1 MGNNFC
7 SICNNQTSIIEI
19 NQFSFNLVNNNNNK
33 IKNEKRNMLDS
44 SFISNISISS
54 INSISLNRETNN
66 SKQSLYEFNNL
77 IYLIDKKTKN
87 ILIEHINKKSKI
99 KEEIKNL
106 FFISSFKDY
115 NLHKKNGVYSIKD
128 INFDDFGI
136 PKEIYEGKGLNYIK
150 RKNYIEVL
158 FIKEMKMV
166 KIFNDNNNI
175 NIIHN
180 INNFNN
186 IESFSKQVNKSNISN
201 IFFLNKKGNDSKEN
215 SLTNYSSIIKK
226 EKKDN
231 FRFSSS
237 KLNRNSVI
245 IDKFNS
251 VSLVNITEE
260 NGKNYLSSA
269 KLIFHTLL
277 LIAEEESN
285 IIYLLKSKI
294 DIKNI
299 YEYYLINN
307 TWLDKYKSIF
317 NYNVIYNYYKEKFK
331 KKELKKSDII
341 NIIKRQPKILENII
355 NKLNNKDF
363 LYEFKDIK
371 NLIHFEYHKSV
382 KYNFKLKEISIP
394 YNFNL
399 INKKTL
405 DLIIK
410 QFNFKCLNS
419 YKDKEEKAGE
429 CTCEFCEN
437 NFLKKYICYIGNET
451 IFINNKDIDNNES
464 HFFACTINMKNFSNN
479 IIIKNKYLTLY
490 DNNINLFNEINNYM
504 NKGSRLKDYFIIKN
518 LEKNIILQDIVDTN
532 KKIVIGKIINIK
544 LLLKQKEELEI
555 ISYKKRS
562 TKTFINLEVSNLS
575 TAFSTRKKT
584 SKKVLNKFQPL
595 LSYKKP
601 SLIGLNR
608 NGQPLFFNP
617 ILQCLSNIQELT
629 NFFLFK
635 YDFFQEENK
644 KIKYPLSY
652 YYSNLIKELWKKPSE
667 EDSEINNYPYY
678 KKSFLPF
685 QIKEYIFKVN
695 KSILFQQK
703 NMFRELFLFIIGQLD
718 KELYNYENEI
728 NNININDNIIN
739 ISSQSSSSEDISS
752 CEDEEKLLNHFR
764 DEYYKKFNSIIQKNF
779 YSEIQV
785 SYQCLDCNLF
795 KYHYELVNSFTF
807 DLEKIKSNI
816 MLKYKFRDIMK
827 KILILNLSDC
837 FENQEKPSILEE
849 NIFCQKCKLKTLQKQ
864 IRIIKSPNILVLFF
878 KEKEIS
884 KIEFDISIDLQLNPF
899 IHDKIYNNE
908 KDSKND
914 NLCKR
919 NSYDL
924 ICILTGPREKAKKGI
939 YLAYCKNPV
948 NNLWYCY
955 NDSIVTSVD
964 IQVLRDIKIP
974 KLLIYRRKEVICLFF
989 EINDEKRFDIEAN
1002 MDMVFRNVISYLY
1015 VKYSW
1020 LKNLNISSFIY
1031 NGKDIDI
1038 NKTISQNNLS
1048 NGSIIFCKRDLFLN
1062 I

>member
-7 SICNNQTSIIEI
+7 SLCNNQTAITEI
-19 NQFSFNLVNNNNNK
+19 NQFSVNLVNNNNN
-33 IKNEKRNMLDS
+33 IKKEKMNMIDS
-44 SFISNISISS
+44 SFISNISIPS
-54 INSISLNRETNN
+54 INSLSLNREMNY
-66 SKQSLYEFNNL
+66 SKQSLYDFNNL

-87 ILIEHINKKSKI
+87 ILVDHINKKSKI
-99 KEEIKNL
+99 KEEIKDL
-106 FFISSFKDY
+106 FFINTFKDY
-115 NLHKKNGVYSIKD
+115 NFHIKNGIYTIKE
-128 INFDDFGI
+128 INFDDLGI
-136 PKEIYEGKGLNYIK
+136 PKEIYENNGLYYIK

-158 FIKEMKMV
+158 FTKEMKMV
-166 KIFNDNNNI
+166 KIFNDNNNV

-186 IESFSKQVNKSNISN
+186 IESFSKQINKSTNSN
-201 IFFLNKKGNDSKEN
+201 NYFLNKKGNESKDN
-215 SLTNYSSIIKK
+215 SITNFSSIIKK

-231 FRFSSS
+231 FGFSSS

-245 IDKFNS
+245 IDKYNS
-251 VSLVNITEE
+251 ISLINISGEDEQNT
-260 NGKNYLSSA
+260 LSSA

-277 LIAEEESN
+277 LIAEEEFN
-285 IIYLLKSKI
+285 MIYLLKSKI
-294 DIKNI
+294 DVTNI
-299 YEYYLINN
+299 SEYYIINS
-307 TWLDKYKSIF
+307 TWLDNYKSTF
-317 NYNVIYNYYKEKFK
+317 NYREIYNIYKEEIK
-331 KKELKKSDII
+331 KRELKKSDII
-341 NIIKRQPKILENII
+341 NTIKRQPKILESII

-363 LYEFKDIK
+363 MYEFNNIK
-371 NLIHFEYHKSV
+371 NLIYFKYQKRV
-382 KYNFKLKEISIP
+382 KYNYKLKEISIP
-394 YNFNL
+394 YNFYL

-410 QFNFKCLNS
+410 QFNFKCLNND
-419 YKDKEEKAGE
+419 KDKDKVNM
-429 CTCEFCEN
+429 CKCLFCKS
-437 NFLKKYICYIGNET
+437 NFLKKNLCYIGNET
-451 IFINNKDIDNNES
+451 IFINNKDIDNNDS
-464 HFFACTINMKNFSNN
+464 HFFTCTINMQNFINDN
-479 IIIKNKYLTLY
+479 IKIKNKYLILF
-490 DNNINLFNEINNYM
+490 NNNLDLINEINNYF
-504 NKGSRLKDYFIIKN
+504 NKGNRLKDYFIIKN
-518 LEKNIILQDIVDTN
+518 IDKNTILQDILDTN
-532 KKIVIGKIINIK
+532 KTIIIGKIINIK

-555 ISYKKRS
+555 VSFIKRS
-562 TKTFINLEVSNLS
+562 TKTSINLEVNNLS
-575 TAFSTRKKT
+575 KAFSIRKKT
-584 SKKVLNKFQPL
+584 TTKKILIKFQPL

-608 NGQPLFFNP
+608 NGQPLFFNS

-652 YYSNLIKELWKKPSE
+652 YYSNLIKELWKIPSE
-667 EDSEINNYPYY
+667 EDSVINNYPYY

-685 QIKEYIFKVN
+685 QIKEYIFKIN
-695 KSILFQQK
+695 KSILSQQK

-718 KELYNYENEI
+718 KELHNYEDEI
-728 NNININDNIIN
+728 NNININNNIIN
-739 ISSQSSSSEDISS
+739 VSYKSSSSEDISS
-752 CEDEEKLLNHFR
+752 CEDEEKLLNQFR

-779 YSEIQV
+779 FSEIQV

-827 KILILNLSDC
+827 KILLLNLSDC
-837 FENQEKPSILEE
+837 FENQEKPSILEK

-864 IRIIKSPNILVLFF
+864 IRIIKPPNILVLFF
-878 KEKEIS
+878 KEKEVS
-884 KIEFDISIDLQLNPF
+884 KVEFDISIDLQLNPF

-908 KDSKND
+908 NDSNND
-914 NLCKR
+914 NLFKR

-924 ICILTGPREKAKKGI
+924 MGILTSPKEKAKKGTYI
-939 YLAYCKNPV
+939 AYCKNPV
-948 NNLWYCY
+948 NKYWYCY

-964 IQVLRDIKIP
+964 IQTLRDIKIP
-974 KLLIYRRKEVICLFF
+974 KLLIYRRKEVICLIF

-1015 VKYSW
+1015 VKHSW
-1020 LKNLNISSFIY
+1020 LKNLNISNFIY